1 MGDDIGR
8 RSVGAGPGL
17 LAAALWGALASP
29 APAQSAQ
36 HAAPHLSLSLNT
48 LQPTEAGGCRLT
60 FVIRNGLGADIDS
73 LVTEAVLFDAA
84 GQVATLTLFDF
95 GSLPAGRPR
104 VRQFD
109 LAGPSCDG
117 IGEVL
122 VNGIGTCEG
131 ADLTP
136 GACLDGLRL
145 SSETDVEVSG

>member
-1 MGDDIGR
+1 LATPVA
-8 RSVGAGPGL
+8 SQEPGED
-17 LAAALWGALASP
+17 
-29 APAQSAQ
+29 APA
-36 HAAPHLSLSLNT
+36 LSLALNT
-48 LQPTEAGGCRLT
+48 LQPTEAGGCRLS
-60 FVIRNGLGADIDS
+60 FVIRNGLGADIES
-73 LVTEAVLFDAA
+73 LVTEAVLFDAG

-109 LAGPSCDG
+109 LAGLSCDG

-131 ADLTP
+131 EGLTP

-145 SSETDVEVSG
+145 SSETDVQVSG

>member
-1 MGDDIGR
+1 MIAQR
-8 RSVGAGPGL
+8 RSFPN
-17 LAAALWGALASP
+17 LAAVLVGTALSLAAP
-29 APAQSAQ
+29 VVAQEPGKDAPA
-36 HAAPHLSLSLNT
+36 LSLTLNT
-48 LQPTEAGGCRLT
+48 LQPTGAGGCRLT
-60 FVIRNGLGADIDS
+60 FVIRNGLGSDIES
-73 LVTEAVLFDAA
+73 LVTEAVLFDAG

-131 ADLTP
+131 AGLTP
-136 GACLDGLRL
+136 AACLDGLRL